1 MLVSDFSIYL
11 YIYKQLNMDTKKLT
25 SVKVEQELFQEF
37 KEECIRHKF
46 SLQKLVD
53 RAIFLYLTEEEFK
66 KKLHSQINI
75 KLK

>member
-1 MLVSDFSIYL
+1 
-11 YIYKQLNMDTKKLT
+11 MDTKKLT

-66 KKLHSQINI
+66 KKLHSQITI